1 MEDSIPKPADIRFY
15 VAALVPAGQ
24 RLCLD
29 LPAIRCAILNHGI
42 IEREECVMK
51 LMCVY
56 TMLAALA
63 EPVSAILREI
73 LIGIVVESLTTIL
86 VPCTFLYRANLL

>member
-1 MEDSIPKPADIRFY
+1 
-15 VAALVPAGQ
+15 
-24 RLCLD
+24 
-29 LPAIRCAILNHGI
+29 
-42 IEREECVMK
+42 MK
-51 LMCVY
+51 LICVY

-63 EPVSAILREI
+63 EPASAILREI

>member
-1 MEDSIPKPADIRFY
+1 
-15 VAALVPAGQ
+15 
-24 RLCLD
+24 
-29 LPAIRCAILNHGI
+29 
-42 IEREECVMK
+42 MK
-51 LMCVY
+51 LICVY

-86 VPCTFLYRANLL
+86 IPRTFLYGAILL

>member
-1 MEDSIPKPADIRFY
+1 
-15 VAALVPAGQ
+15 
-24 RLCLD
+24 
-29 LPAIRCAILNHGI
+29 
-42 IEREECVMK
+42 MK
-51 LMCVY
+51 LICVY

-86 VPCTFLYRANLL
+86 VPCTFLYRAN